1 MKKKFLYFFKY
12 CFIFL
17 ILFFNYAYSA
27 DDTITG
33 TQTTREDLQADSTLT
48 IQSGGSLVR
57 CSVDRWSC
65 PLSSPGREKAMSS
78 LGKNQDQVMSPLGT
92 APAC

>member
-1 MKKKFLYFFKY
+1 MKKKFLYFFQY

-48 IQSGGSLVR
+48 IQSGGSLVNTNLNNIAR
-57 CSVDRWSC
+57 
-65 PLSSPGREKAMSS
+65 GYIA
-78 LGKNQDQVMSPLGT
+78 
-92 APAC
+92 A